1 MKKMSIFG
9 VVKIV
14 LMGDF
19 ATGKTTLKRSFM
31 GMHLDERYMSTL
43 GVDLASYNHK
53 DEDMTIKYQIW
64 DLGGQEE
71 FAEIR
76 RKQYKGA
83 EGGLL
88 VFDKSRDMTFE
99 NLDTWLDEINSS
111 IDTTVYLLILGNKDD
126 LVSEEV
132 NKEWDEKALKYI
144 KDNISTYT
152 NIKLLGYFST
162 CALHGSN
169 VEKAF
174 VKIGREIIN
183 RKSDQMMI

>member
-1 MKKMSIFG
+1 
-9 VVKIV
+9 
-14 LMGDF
+14 
-19 ATGKTTLKRSFM
+19 
-31 GMHLDERYMSTL
+31 
-43 GVDLASYNHK
+43 
-53 DEDMTIKYQIW
+53 MTIKYQIW

-71 FAEIR
+71 FVEIR
-76 RKQYKGA
+76 KKQYKGA

-111 IDTTVYLLILGNKDD
+111 IDTPVFLLILGNKDD
-126 LVSEEV
+126 LVSEEF

-144 KDNISTYT
+144 KDNVSTYS

-174 VKIGREIIN
+174 VKIGREIIK
-183 RKSDQMMI
+183 RKSDQMVI